1 MLTRGTGVSRC
12 LKRPVVFPI
21 GFVKRLLDM
30 AAEALRRAVWMVVKR
45 PKAAFGGEQ
54 KIEESSAQIPT

>member
-1 MLTRGTGVSRC
+1 